1 MTEVLASFPIAV
13 IKDSYKSDLRVK
25 FQVTLQGLV
34 HHDGESKAAARRSYR
49 CRSPSIPLG
58 INYLSVSEGNRDWGL
73 NYLEN

>member
-34 HHDGESKAAARRSYR
+34 HHDGESKAAEDEAAACVTSTVK
-49 CRSPSIPLG
+49 L
-58 INYLSVSEGNRDWGL
+58 
-73 NYLEN
+73 